1 MWIVLFVAKLS
12 VKNKSYLSHAFFT
25 KSWLILCNS
34 MILLKLKKWTLNGN
48 LFHSSDIIIN
58 TPFWAFRIFLY
69 VICIAWKFAF
79 ENSQSN
85 NRYRTLRKKLTI
97 YDLSLSDRVNGRR
110 FSPVFFW
117 KRFLMYHTVHET
129 RREFVDAK
137 QSVELWEWIVEGA
150 TRRLSGCC
158 DRRWRETSWNIS
170 MSDSIYDATLQP
182 TIWKG

>member
-1 MWIVLFVAKLS
+1 M
-12 VKNKSYLSHAFFT
+12 
-25 KSWLILCNS
+25 
-34 MILLKLKKWTLNGN
+34 LLKLKKWTLNGN

-58 TPFWAFRIFLY
+58 TAFWTFRIFLY
-69 VICIAWKFAF
+69 VICIVWKFAF
-79 ENSQSN
+79 EERNW
-85 NRYRTLRKKLTI
+85 RKKLTI
-97 YDLSLSDRVNGRR
+97 YDLSLSDRVNSRR

-117 KRFLMYHTVHET
+117 KRSLMYHTVHET

-137 QSVELWEWIVEGA
+137 QAVELWEWIVEGA

-158 DRRWRETSWNIS
+158 DRRSRETSWNIS